1 MVTWEQSK
9 VWCYDDPNVFEEDEE
24 LWLVRTSA
32 RRPRRWNNGIENDLV
47 LFLYKQLD
55 AIEIIPSRNYFY
67 TDFDKRDWMEVREML
82 EFMRNEEE

>member
-9 VWCYDDPNVFEEDEE
+9 VWCYDDPNMFEEGEE

-32 RRPRRWNNGIENDLV
+32 RRPRRWNNGVENDLV

-55 AIEIIPSRNYFY
+55 AIEMVPSLNYNY
-67 TDFDKRDWMEVREML
+67 IDFDKRDLVGIREML
-82 EFMRNEEE
+82 EFMRRE

>member
-9 VWCYDDPNVFEEDEE
+9 VWCYDDPNVFEENEE

-32 RRPRRWNNGIENDLV
+32 RRPRRWNNGVENDLV

-55 AIEIIPSRNYFY
+55 AIEMVPSLNFHYI
-67 TDFDKRDWMEVREML
+67 DFDKRDLVGVGEML
-82 EFMRNEEE
+82 EFMRRE